1 MRRGGHVDL
10 SHEKKLY
17 FLVFLLSELNRCV
30 LCVYLCARTHGSACV
45 SVCATLPVGCLAY
58 HFNGG
63 GTSLLYMCIM
73 YVSLSWTSGDAV
85 TVGSRAEVAAEIEG
99 AFVAKCVSIIFSTL
113 NRLTSFDS

>member
-1 MRRGGHVDL
+1 
-10 SHEKKLY
+10 
-17 FLVFLLSELNRCV
+17 
-30 LCVYLCARTHGSACV
+30 
-45 SVCATLPVGCLAY
+45 
-58 HFNGG
+58 
-63 GTSLLYMCIM
+63 M